1 MCYIGFYF
9 PFFLF
14 PNMYKT
20 KVCMEIIEFSS
31 KKNNILETKFYKKK
45 IFVFL
50 FLLLIWFQILIL
62 NSIKQ

>member
-1 MCYIGFYF
+1 
-9 PFFLF
+9 
-14 PNMYKT
+14 
-20 KVCMEIIEFSS
+20 MELIAFSS